1 MNSISKTIKPFYVY
15 TDRKCL
21 FIKNINEHTEKLA
34 NNIFTYSA
42 NFDDKNKIHICCID
56 TSGKLIHFINNN
68 GSWKKKVIHK
78 FFNNIK
84 NIKDMRL
91 YILNNVINIF
101 IVESYPLSDNLYKV
115 CHINFDTSS
124 YKASRYNINN
134 VLKEKESI
142 YKINLDELSNII
154 FEYKSKNGISRNVS
168 NNVIMFNNSS
178 RKWINSNFLMRGSE
192 NTLSDSNHPTNIKD
206 DIFEYCYSIKYKL

>member
-15 TDRKCL
+15 TDKKCL

-56 TSGKLIHFINNN
+56 TSGKLIHFVNNN
-68 GSWKKKVIHK
+68 GTWKKKVVHK

-84 NIKDMRL
+84 NIKEMRL
-91 YILNNVINIF
+91 YILNNLINIF
-101 IVESYPLSDNLYKV
+101 IVENYPLSDNLYKI
-115 CHINFDTSS
+115 CHINFDTSN
-124 YKASRYNINN
+124 YKASSYNINN

-142 YKINLDELSNII
+142 YKINLDELSNIV
-154 FEYKSKNGISRNVS
+154 FEYKSKNSISRNIS

-178 RKWINSNFLMRGSE
+178 RKWVNSNFLMRSS
-192 NTLSDSNHPTNIKD
+192 TIDSSHIETHTNIKD